1 MEIETWK
8 KAWALLDAREKR
20 SAWLVLSIVIL
31 SAISSALMIGSV
43 LPFLSVLADPG
54 RIQTVPA
61 LAAAYET
68 FDFDSEYSFLVGLG
82 LATLVMIVLTSIM
95 QILKTWCVARF
106 SMMRIH
112 SISHRL
118 MEAYLRQPYEFFLN
132 RHSGQMGTQ
141 ILAETQQLVMQFLR
155 PAAEAIAAVFTIT
168 AILGLLLLVE
178 PAVTLLAFSVV
189 GSVYI
194 IIFWMCRRAL
204 KRLGR
209 ERLETNSARFR
220 ITHEVL
226 GGIKDIKLLGR
237 EGTYLAR
244 FASPSRTMAAA
255 MATIEV
261 VSLIPKFA
269 LEAIAYV
276 GIILLCLL
284 LIDPQGLT
292 SNVVL
297 GGLLPLLGLFAFAGQ
312 RLMPE
317 LQKLYQSL
325 TKIQAGT
332 AAVDAL
338 HDDLINL
345 LGDGPLPRSIPVG
358 IGLKN
363 LLELEDVSYRY
374 PDAVHAGVDNVE
386 LEIGVGERIGIVGGT
401 GAGKTTL
408 ADLILGLLLPKAGRI
423 LVDGVPITMSNL
435 RAWQQSV
442 GYVPQDIFLTDSS
455 VTENIALG
463 TPLDE
468 IDQSRVED
476 AARIAQLDEF
486 IQSELPDGYSTVV
499 GERGVRLSGGQRQRI
514 GIARALYHE
523 ADLIVFDEATS
534 ALDNLTERE
543 VMSAIEALPDEKT
556 VVMIAHRLST
566 VQRCDRIVVM
576 EHGHVVGCGSW
587 DELMASNLAFQRIA
601 QTNESKK
608 SADNLEIKKV

>member
-1 MEIETWK
+1 MDMETWK
-8 KAWALLDAREKR
+8 KAWSLLSTREKR
-20 SAWLVLSIVIL
+20 SAWLVLIIVIF

-54 RIQTVPA
+54 RIHTVPA
-61 LAAAYET
+61 LTVVFEAFA
-68 FDFDSEYSFLVGLG
+68 FDSEYSFLVGLG
-82 LATLVMIVLTSIM
+82 LATLLMIVFTSFM
-95 QILKTWCVARF
+95 QILKTWSVARF

-118 MEAYLRQPYEFFLN
+118 MESYLCQSYEFFLN

-155 PAAEAIAAVFTIT
+155 PAAEAIAAVFTII
-168 AILGLLLLVE
+168 AILGLLLFVE
-178 PAVTLLAFSVV
+178 PAVTLLAFSIV

-237 EGTYLAR
+237 EASYLAR

-255 MATIEV
+255 IATIEV

-269 LEAIAYV
+269 LEAIAYG
-276 GIILLCLL
+276 GIILLCLVI
-284 LIDPQGLT
+284 IDPQNLT
-292 SNVVL
+292 SNAVL
-297 GGLLPLLGLFAFAGQ
+297 GGLLPLLGLFAFSGQ

-317 LQKLYQSL
+317 LQKLYQSF
-325 TKIQAGT
+325 TKIQAGA

-338 HDDLINL
+338 YEDLINL
-345 LGDGPLPRSIPVG
+345 VGSETLPRSIPIG
-358 IGLKN
+358 TGLKKS
-363 LLELEDVSYRY
+363 LELKNVSYHY
-374 PDAVHAGVDNVE
+374 PDADYAGVKSVDLQLSAGE
-386 LEIGVGERIGIVGGT
+386 KIGVVGGT

-408 ADLILGLLLPKAGRI
+408 ADLILGLLSPSSGNI
-423 LVDGVPITMSNL
+423 VVDGEPITLRNL

-442 GYVPQDIFLTDSS
+442 GYVPQDIFLTDAS
-455 VTENIALG
+455 VAENIALG

-468 IDQSRVED
+468 IDQSRVEN
-476 AARIAQLDEF
+476 AARIAQLDKF
-486 IQSELPDGYSTVV
+486 IQSELPEGYNALI

-514 GIARALYHE
+514 GIARALYHD

-543 VMSAIEALPDEKT
+543 VMSAIDALPDEKT

-587 DELMASNLAFQRIA
+587 DELMVSNLAFQRIA
-601 QTNESKK
+601 QANK
-608 SADNLEIKKV
+608 SAK